1 MTTVDR
7 SAIIPRNARVIYD
20 LVDDISSYPL
30 FLPWCAQTDVK
41 ERTPARV
48 VATIHVSFK
57 GIRQSF
63 TTENRN
69 VPGDSIEVRL
79 VDGPFRSLS
88 GVWRFDSLGDQASK
102 VSLHLEYQLSSRL
115 IEKIAGPAF
124 EHIANTFVDAF
135 VKRAESLR

>member
-1 MTTVDR
+1 MTIVDR
-7 SAIIPRNARVIYD
+7 SAIISRSARSIYD
-20 LVDDISSYPL
+20 LVDDVASYPL

-41 ERTPARV
+41 ERSAERV

-57 GIRQSF
+57 GVRQSF

-69 VPGDSIEVRL
+69 VPGESIEMSL
-79 VDGPFRSLS
+79 VNGPFRHLS

-115 IEKIAGPAF
+115 LEKVAGPAF
-124 EHIANTFVDAF
+124 EHMANTFVDAF
-135 VKRAESLR
+135 VKRAETLR